1 MLSFLRNSFKP
12 VSLKTAS
19 LILAMAS
26 VLSYLAGLLR
36 DILITYYFGATQ
48 LSDIFYSSFMIPDLI
63 FSITTAG
70 ALSGVFLPM
79 FRSLYIDNKDDAAE
93 FAGAFFLWAMI
104 LVSLV
109 CTIAYFFMPE
119 LVDLTFGKADYS
131 SRVEIIK
138 YSRIMLLSPVMFTL
152 SNFLGSTLMTFKHY
166 LSFSLS
172 AFFYNLGIIFMT
184 VVFHENM
191 GVLAPVLGVVLGLV
205 LHASVRG
212 FDILFT
218 NFRIKFVWFHKSL
231 KKLVNLSFLKTASMM
246 SLVLSMLV
254 FSSQAYG
261 MAEGAVTS
269 FNLARNLQSFVV
281 SLFGISLATAA
292 FPFIVDQNK
301 NAKFDDLKLT
311 LDRVGMKILVWSLP
325 SMVGMYLVSN
335 EMISLFFQRGEF
347 TQSDTL
353 MTVAVLS
360 VFLISIPFESLNHLL
375 ARIYY
380 ANLNMIFPAIAS
392 MLFLAINL
400 LGAFYVAETGIV
412 SNLALVFVCAS
423 FIQFLFLLFFLER
436 KFHFI
441 DFSFLFNMFK
451 VFISVL
457 VMYFCVRQVGFYFD
471 DAFLSLIFKV
481 VVGVLVYP
489 LMLLF
494 FKIFHYTGINIRM

>member
-19 LILAMAS
+19 LILALAS

-36 DILITYYFGATQ
+36 DILITYYFGATE

-63 FSITTAG
+63 FSVTTAG

-79 FRSLYIDNKDDAAE
+79 FRSLYIDNKEEAAS
-93 FAGAFFLWAMI
+93 FAGAFFSWALI
-104 LVSLV
+104 LVVSV
-109 CTIAYFFMPE
+109 CGVSFLFMPDF
-119 LVDLTFGKADYS
+119 VDIAFSKADVS
-131 SRVEIIK
+131 SRLEIVK
-138 YSRIMLLSPVMFTL
+138 YSRIMLLSPILFTV

-184 VVFHENM
+184 VVFHESM
-191 GVLAPVLGVVLGLV
+191 GVLASVLGVVLGLV

-218 NFRIKFVWFHKSL
+218 NFKIKFVLFHKSL
-231 KKLVNLSFLKTASMM
+231 KKLAGLSVLKTASMM

-301 NAKFDDLKLT
+301 KAKFNDLKQT

-347 TQSDTL
+347 TLDDTL
-353 MTVAVLS
+353 MTAAVLS
-360 VFLISIPFESLNHLL
+360 VFLISIPFEGLNHLL
-375 ARIYY
+375 ARVYC
-380 ANLNMIFPAIAS
+380 ANLNMVFPALAS
-392 MLFLAINL
+392 LLFLGINL
-400 LGAFYVAETGIV
+400 AGAFYVAETGVV
-412 SNLALVFVCAS
+412 SNLALVFVSAS
-423 FIQFLFLLFFLER
+423 FVQFLFLLFFLEK

-441 DFSFLFNMFK
+441 NSGFLYNLMKVVISVIIMFLAVSYVGK
-451 VFISVL
+451 YFDNLFISL
-457 VMYFCVRQVGFYFD
+457 
-471 DAFLSLIFKV
+471 LFKV
-481 VVGVLVYP
+481 VTGVFVYP
-489 LMLLF
+489 MMLLF
-494 FKIFHYTGINIRM
+494 FNVFHYTGINIRK

>member
-19 LILAMAS
+19 LILALAS

-36 DILITYYFGATQ
+36 DVLITYYFGATE

-63 FSITTAG
+63 FSVTTAG

-79 FRSLYIDNKDDAAE
+79 FRSLYIDNKEEAAS
-93 FAGAFFLWAMI
+93 FAGSFFSWA
-104 LVSLV
+104 LVLV
-109 CTIAYFFMPE
+109 VSVCGVSFLFMPE
-119 LVDLTFGKADYS
+119 FVDIAFSKADAGA
-131 SRVEIIK
+131 RIEIVK
-138 YSRIMLLSPVMFTL
+138 YSRIMLLSPILFTV

-172 AFFYNLGIIFMT
+172 AFFYNMGIIFMT
-184 VVFHENM
+184 VVFHESL

-218 NFRIKFVWFHKSL
+218 NFKIKFVFFHKSL
-231 KKLVNLSFLKTASMM
+231 KKLLGLSVLKTASMM

-301 NAKFDDLKLT
+301 KAKFNNLKQT

-347 TQSDTL
+347 TLDDTL
-353 MTVAVLS
+353 MTAAVLS
-360 VFLISIPFESLNHLL
+360 VFLISIPFEGLNHLL

-380 ANLNMIFPAIAS
+380 ANLNMVFPALAS
-392 MLFLAINL
+392 LLFLAVNL
-400 LGAFYVAETGIV
+400 VGAFYVAETGIV
-412 SNLALVFVCAS
+412 SNLALVFVSAS
-423 FIQFLFLLFFLER
+423 FLQFLFLLFFLEK

-441 DFSFLFNMFK
+441 NKNFLNNLIKVLLSVIVMFFMVSF
-451 VFISVL
+451 
-457 VMYFCVRQVGFYFD
+457 VGQQFD
-471 DAFLSLIFKV
+471 DLFLSLLFKV
-481 VVGVLVYP
+481 VTGVIVYP

-494 FKIFHYTGINIRM
+494 FKVFHYTGINIRK